1 MTDGT
6 KWEVLNVFQ
15 TDIVN
20 KVIFI
25 VYSGADY
32 QYLANIVL
40 EKMNV
45 VIPELDIV
53 DGKPMAFFIVQ
64 EGSGSYTVVH
74 KQINKNQYV
83 EELLKVYLNCHPELE
98 RKIQLRLADR
108 KQVWKKMWCNG
119 NLPGTIPPGYSPGR
133 YILALTRLR
142 PPVRI
147 CIIVYDVG
155 FTIRIE
161 WEKAMAF
168 SLLADV
174 EVRSI
179 LDLSPE
185 WFRERGIRLM
195 LLDFDN
201 TLAPDH
207 YTEPIDYS
215 YEMVKKMQ
223 DAGFS
228 LCLVSNAKSDRS
240 KKIAEMLKIPGVS
253 YANKPGTSGVL
264 KAMDLLGAEKGNTL
278 MIGDQLFTDVA
289 AGNRAGLF
297 TIFVERYSKK
307 EVFYVVLKRFPEW
320 IIRKICRF

>member
-1 MTDGT
+1 M
-6 KWEVLNVFQ
+6 KNIFRPHLSVKKVS
-15 TDIVN
+15 DIDFE
-20 KVIFI
+20 KL
-25 VYSGADY
+25 YS
-32 QYLANIVL
+32 
-40 EKMNV
+40 
-45 VIPELDIV
+45 
-53 DGKPMAFFIVQ
+53 
-64 EGSGSYTVVH
+64 EG
-74 KQINKNQYV
+74 
-83 EELLKVYLNCHPELE
+83 
-98 RKIQLRLADR
+98 
-108 KQVWKKMWCNG
+108 
-119 NLPGTIPPGYSPGR
+119 
-133 YILALTRLR
+133 
-142 PPVRI
+142 
-147 CIIVYDVG
+147 
-155 FTIRIE
+155 
-161 WEKAMAF
+161 
-168 SLLADV
+168 
-174 EVRSI
+174 
-179 LDLSPE
+179 
-185 WFRERGIRLM
+185 FRFA

-264 KAMDLLGAEKGNTL
+264 KAMDLLGAEKGTTL